1 MPICDS
7 RNKSAAGKGMTY
19 PFWRLHDNAKKGKL
33 AALVIEDDHSTVS
46 LYMGGKIRDNLW
58 LVNIKL
64 GDDGWAKPDPNSLK
78 YEVIDQTSDIYW
90 VAQLKP
96 LHAQRIALHVGSE
109 ASKVGV
115 TESEWLRLVHQKS

>member
-1 MPICDS
+1 MFANGSVALLLCS
-7 RNKSAAGKGMTY
+7 MCLSSATNTIQRI
-19 PFWRLHDNAKKGKL
+19 F
-33 AALVIEDDHSTVS
+33 VIEDDHSTIS

-58 LVNIKL
+58 LVNMKL

-78 YEVIDQTSDIYW
+78 YEVIDQTSEIYW

-115 TESEWLRLVHQKS
+115 TESEWLRLVHQKSS